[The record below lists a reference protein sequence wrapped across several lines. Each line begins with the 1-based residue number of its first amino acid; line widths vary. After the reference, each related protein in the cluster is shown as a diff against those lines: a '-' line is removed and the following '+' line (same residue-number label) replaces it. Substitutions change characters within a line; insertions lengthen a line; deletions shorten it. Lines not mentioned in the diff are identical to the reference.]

1 MFCNNI
7 NLLIIKPTAMLNHP
21 NNSHLTDTQLQLH
34 LDGQTLNANQQT
46 HLANCPLCT
55 QQLQLYQ
62 QMYVGF
68 NQLATPSLPFDLAQA
83 VMQQMPEQAPN
94 TQLENAWVAA
104 TALLLLMVVG
114 IAAYL
119 GLFKSIIP
127 LLTNNT
133 WVAVQLLTA
142 MLGTVLLFQWIEYR
156 FWSNKM
162 AN

>member
-1 MFCNNI
+1 MH
-7 NLLIIKPTAMLNHP
+7 HP

-34 LDGQTLNANQQT
+34 LEGQTLTTNQQT
-46 HLANCPLCT
+46 HLANCPLCV

-68 NQLATPSLPFDLAQA
+68 NQLIMAI
-83 VMQQMPEQAPN
+83 
-94 TQLENAWVAA
+94 
-104 TALLLLMVVG
+104 G

-133 WVAVQLLTA
+133 WAVAQLLTA
-142 MLGTVLLFQWIEYR
+142 VLATVLLFQWIEYR
-156 FWSNKM
+156 FWNSKM
-162 AN
+162 A

>member
-1 MFCNNI
+1 LFI
-7 NLLIIKPTAMLNHP
+7 VKPIAMLNHT

-34 LDGQTLNANQQT
+34 LEGQTLTANQQT
-46 HLANCPLCT
+46 HLANCPLCA

-68 NQLATPSLPFDLAQA
+68 SQLPAPTLPFNLAQTI
-83 VMQQMPEQAPN
+83 MQQLPHQAANTAPN
-94 TQLENAWVAA
+94 TQPENAWVAA
-104 TALLLLMVVG
+104 TTLLLLIAVG

-133 WVAVQLLTA
+133 WAVAQLLTA
-142 MLGTVLLFQWIEYR
+142 VLATVLLFQWIEYR
-156 FWSNKM
+156 FWNSKM
-162 AN
+162 A

>member
-1 MFCNNI
+1 MFI
-7 NLLIIKPTAMLNHP
+7 VKPIAMLNHT

-34 LDGQTLNANQQT
+34 LEGQTLTANQQT
-46 HLANCPLCT
+46 HLANCLLCT

-68 NQLATPSLPFDLAQA
+68 NQLPAPTLPFNLAQTI
-83 VMQQMPEQAPN
+83 MQQLPHQAANTAPN
-94 TQLENAWVAA
+94 TQPENAWVAA
-104 TALLLLMVVG
+104 TTLLLLIAVG

-133 WVAVQLLTA
+133 WAVAQLLTA
-142 MLGTVLLFQWIEYR
+142 VLATVLLFQWIEYR
-156 FWSNKM
+156 FWNSKM
-162 AN
+162 A